1 MRTLADWTGA
11 QVRAGVRR
19 MLLLA
24 LALAAATSG
33 SAWAMNWTRLVETQT
48 MTFYVN
54 RNAIEKDGDIRRIW
68 EMQDLKAADP
78 EGVRSRQYVNE
89 YDCKHRMHRIGRM
102 TSFAGPM
109 LTGQKLFDVEE
120 FGYWRKIPPASLFEK
135 GFVLHCGAQPWQ
147 PGEEKKAPW
156 WAPFWPFGNN

>member
-78 EGVRSRQYVNE
+78 EGVMSRRYLNE
-89 YDCKHRMHRIGRM
+89 YDCKEKMHRIGQM
-102 TSFAGPM
+102 TSFAGPK
-109 LTGQKLFDVEE
+109 LTGKPLFEVADW
-120 FGYWRKIPPASLFEK
+120 GYWRKVPPD
-135 GFVLHCGAQPWQ
+135 GVFVVSYVMLCVQ
-147 PGEEKKAPW
+147 
-156 WAPFWPFGNN
+156 